1 MAFLDGAPPERLCQ
15 PMVDHFSARG
25 GQVKFNARIKDI
37 VLNEDGSVKHYA
49 LTNGEIVEGD
59 LYVSAMPGRCLGGQ
73 GRRGGGKGGLV
84 AMFSRHLGLN
94 KAEAIGECWCAEWCC
109 WHCGGALG
117 RAGTAAT

>member
-1 MAFLDGAPPERLCQ
+1 MPIAVQERHGSKMAFLDGAPPERLCQ

-59 LYVSAMPGRCLGGQ
+59 LYVSAMPGRCLGWPGEA
-73 GRRGGGKGGLV
+73 GWGERGGWWRC
-84 AMFSRHLGLN
+84 S
-94 KAEAIGECWCAEWCC
+94 
-109 WHCGGALG
+109 
-117 RAGTAAT
+117 AGTWG

>member
-59 LYVSAMPGRCLGGQ
+59 LYVSAMPGRCSGLVGGAGLLG
-73 GRRGGGKGGLV
+73 RGGWWRC
-84 AMFSRHLGLN
+84 S
-94 KAEAIGECWCAEWCC
+94 
-109 WHCGGALG
+109 
-117 RAGTAAT
+117 AGI

>member
-59 LYVSAMPGRCLGGQ
+59 LYVSAMPGRCQ
-73 GRRGGGKGGLV
+73 KGGLV
-84 AMFSRHLGLN
+84 AMSSRHLGLT
-94 KAEAIGECWCAEWCC
+94 KAEAMAEC
-109 WHCGGALG
+109 HSVCGMVLLG
-117 RAGTAAT
+117 LWGCAGTCRHCCDVI